1 MMMMMTINNNGN
13 KQMYIE
19 RILPIVIQGV
29 ERLHCASSL
38 KCVSLLLVLSE
49 GAEEDLIENG
59 ILRMFSR
66 VEYNQEKCTDY
77 YRFRYWCIL
86 NCLGNVAAGGEK
98 GVERVLESE
107 IWREISMIMKDAVLQ
122 YGLIP
127 EMVYLVGNLIDSA
140 SKDQVL

>member
-1 MMMMMTINNNGN
+1 
-13 KQMYIE
+13 MYIE

-29 ERLHCASSL
+29 ERLHCTSAL

-59 ILRMFSR
+59 IIRMFSR

-86 NCLGNVAAGGEK
+86 NCLGNVAADGEK
-98 GVERVLESE
+98 GVERVLESD
-107 IWREISMIMKDAVLQ
+107 IWREISMIMKDDVLQ

-140 SKDQVL
+140 SKDQVF